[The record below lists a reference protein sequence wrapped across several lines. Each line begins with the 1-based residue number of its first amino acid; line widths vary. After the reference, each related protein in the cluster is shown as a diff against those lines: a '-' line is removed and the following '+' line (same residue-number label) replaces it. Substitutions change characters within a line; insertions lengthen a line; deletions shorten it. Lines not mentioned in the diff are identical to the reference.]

1 MSFKFTTNGY
11 PGKQAMHVLVNIRRG
26 FINTFSTAGNPQKQS
41 VAGQRRDSDLIESG
55 PVFARDEKTSVTFIP
70 GDAVKHVGLL

>member
-11 PGKQAMHVLVNIRRG
+11 PGKPAMHVLVNIWAG
-26 FINTFSTAGNPQKQS
+26 FINTFSTEGSPQKQS

-55 PVFARDEKTSVTFIP
+55 PVFARDEEASVNCIP